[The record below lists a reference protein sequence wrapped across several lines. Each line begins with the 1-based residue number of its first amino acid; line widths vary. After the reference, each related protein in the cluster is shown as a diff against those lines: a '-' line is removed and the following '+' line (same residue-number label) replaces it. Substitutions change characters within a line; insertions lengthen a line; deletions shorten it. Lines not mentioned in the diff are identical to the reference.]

1 MKKSIYI
8 FLLSFFAAGFIKSQD
23 RSSSPL
29 LLQTWNLKSM
39 DTYIY
44 TYEKQ
49 NAFEKRRQ
57 GLRFQKNGKI
67 TGNLNSSPYRYDTLE
82 DVAPKDLNF
91 ERYIG
96 DWKKVSDTT
105 LTLLFPSNA
114 SMNGTFII
122 SRLTENELKLK
133 RVFSADIDKKL
144 DSIRRTKIISY

>member
-1 MKKSIYI
+1 M
-8 FLLSFFAAGFIKSQD
+8 KSQD
-23 RSSSPL
+23 KVSNPL
-29 LLQTWNLKSM
+29 LLQTWNLRNS

-49 NAFEKRRQ
+49 NAFDKKRQ

-67 TGNLNSSPYRYDTLE
+67 TGNLGNSQRKYDTLE
-82 DVAPKDLNF
+82 EITPKNLKF

-105 LTLLFPSNA
+105 LTVVFPSNF

-122 SRLTENELKLK
+122 SKLTENELKLK
-133 RVFSADIDKKL
+133 RLFSADVEKKL
-144 DSIRRTKIISY
+144 DSIRRTKNIAD